1 MRRSQD
7 SVGQASN
14 EPVDRRTAKY
24 EEKRHVAACQNRG
37 RCPTKER
44 KFITIWGVAHESTM
58 SGTGAGIC
66 ERLDRPIR
74 WNCCVVVSPERRHLL
89 T

>member
-37 RCPTKER
+37 RCPTKEH
-44 KFITIWGVAHESTM
+44 KFITIWGVAHVP
-58 SGTGAGIC
+58 
-66 ERLDRPIR
+66 LDSDLEACGRHE
-74 WNCCVVVSPERRHLL
+74 NHQNGMDHSP
-89 T
+89 